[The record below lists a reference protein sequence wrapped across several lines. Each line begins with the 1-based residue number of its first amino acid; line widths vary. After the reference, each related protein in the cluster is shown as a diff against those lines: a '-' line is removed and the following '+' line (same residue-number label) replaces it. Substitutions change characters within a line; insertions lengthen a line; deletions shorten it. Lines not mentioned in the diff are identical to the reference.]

1 MRFAFIGRDNLRPA
15 RVVSHLSG
23 GNFGIIENLT
33 VTGYQ
38 GQANPGGLTVKVGEH
53 LGLNIIGMVFQAQ
66 RQQVA
71 LFGQGIQ
78 NVGAIDPIKE
88 HDRADISK
96 HQSYGGN
103 T

>member
-1 MRFAFIGRDNLRPA
+1 MVG
-15 RVVSHLSG
+15 HLSG

-38 GQANPGGLTVKVGEH
+38 RQANSGGLAMEFVEH
-53 LGLNIIGMVFQAQ
+53 LDLNVVGMVFQAQ

-71 LFGQGIQ
+71 FLGQGIQ
-78 NVGAIDPIKE
+78 NVGVIDPIKE